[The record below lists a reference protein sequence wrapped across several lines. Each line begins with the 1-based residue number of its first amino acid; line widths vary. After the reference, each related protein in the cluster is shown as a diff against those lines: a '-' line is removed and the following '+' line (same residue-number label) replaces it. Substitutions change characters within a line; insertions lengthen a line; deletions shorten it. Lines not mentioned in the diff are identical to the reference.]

1 MSTALTTLTGK
12 LAARLGI
19 EGNTELENILKVTA
33 FKQRDGTPPSDA
45 QMTALMI
52 VANQYGLNPWTKE
65 IYAYP
70 DKQNGIVPVVG
81 VDGWSRIINDHP
93 QLDGIEFNYS
103 TETVTH
109 KGKTC
114 HEWIDCL
121 IFRKDRAKPIVI
133 REFFAEVVRSVNFAT
148 PWDSHPN
155 RMHRHKTLIQCA
167 RVAFGFTGIYD
178 DDEAERIA
186 ERDMGSIINRE
197 TGEVHPVK
205 PELQPYA
212 DESIEANLPA
222 WRGVVEAGKKTAD
235 SLITF
240 LKTKNTFT
248 AEQEKKI
255 RDGLAPPPSAIDA
268 EFAAEYEA
276 AERQPGED

>member
-1 MSTALTTLTGK
+1 MSTALSTLTGK
-12 LAARLGI
+12 LASRLGM
-19 EGNTELENILKVTA
+19 EGSTELEGILKATA
-33 FKQRDGTPPSDA
+33 FRQRDGSPPSDA

-103 TETVTH
+103 TETVAH
-109 KGKTC
+109 KGKVC
-114 HEWIDCL
+114 HEWIECL
-121 IFRKDRAKPIVI
+121 IYRKDRAKPIVI
-133 REFFAEVVRSVNFAT
+133 REFFSEVVRNVSFAT

-155 RMHRHKTLIQCA
+155 RMHRHKTLIQCS

-186 ERDMGSIINRE
+186 EKDMGTIDRS
-197 TGEVHPVK
+197 TGEVTAPK
-205 PELQPYA
+205 T
-212 DESIEANLPA
+212 LPA
-222 WRGVVEAGKKTAD
+222 Y
-235 SLITF
+235 
-240 LKTKNTFT
+240 T
-248 AEQEKKI
+248 AEQMDANVDAWRAAMAAGKTTPERIAAMVSSKYTLTADQIKTI
-255 RDGLAPPPSAIDA
+255 NGLAGIPVGDVIDA
-268 EFAAEYEA
+268 EFVNDMEEAE
-276 AERQPGED
+276 Q

>member
-19 EGNTELENILKVTA
+19 EGTTELENILKVTA
-33 FKQRDGTPPSDA
+33 FKQRDGNPPSDA

-103 TETVTH
+103 PETVTH
-109 KGKTC
+109 KNKVC
-114 HEWIDCL
+114 HEWIECL
-121 IFRKDRAKPIVI
+121 IYRKDRSKPIVI
-133 REFFAEVVRSVNFAT
+133 REFFSEVVRSVSFTT

-186 ERDMGSIINRE
+186 EKDMGTIIDRT
-197 TGEVHPVK
+197 TGEITKGAPEK
-205 PELQPYA
+205 PALPPCPDA
-212 DESIEANLPA
+212 KLDRWMANVDE
-222 WRGVVEAGKKTAD
+222 GKAQACDLMAFAKAKYTLSDVQEGRILA
-235 SLITF
+235 F
-240 LKTKNTFT
+240 VALKEKPPIDTTFT
-248 AEQEKKI
+248 EEYEGAEQ
-255 RDGLAPPPSAIDA
+255 
-268 EFAAEYEA
+268 
-276 AERQPGED
+276 

>member
-1 MSTALTTLTGK
+1 MSTALTALTGK

-33 FKQRDGTPPSDA
+33 FKQRDGNPPSDA

-93 QLDGIEFNYS
+93 QLDGIEFKYS
-103 TETVTH
+103 PETVTH
-109 KGKTC
+109 KSKVC
-114 HEWIDCL
+114 HEWIECL
-121 IFRKDRAKPIVI
+121 IYRKDRAKPIVI
-133 REFFAEVVRSVNFAT
+133 REFFSEVVRSVSFAT

-155 RMHRHKTLIQCA
+155 RMHRHKTLIQCS

-186 ERDMGSIINRE
+186 EKDMGNINRE
-197 TGEVHPVK
+197 TGEVTK
-205 PELQPYA
+205 PEP
-212 DESIEANLPA
+212 EPLPA
-222 WRGVVEAGKKTAD
+222 CDQVWLDARLPKLGEKVASGSATVQSSIDWIETMFTLTEAQ
-235 SLITF
+235 
-240 LKTKNTFT
+240 TKQVK
-248 AEQEKKI
+248 ALEKN
-255 RDGLAPPPSAIDA
+255 PPIDA
-268 EFAAEYEA
+268 EYNEEKEVA
-276 AERQPGED
+276 Q

>member
-1 MSTALTTLTGK
+1 MSTALTALTGK

-103 TETVTH
+103 PETVIH
-109 KGKTC
+109 KNKVC
-114 HEWIDCL
+114 HEWIECL
-121 IFRKDRAKPIVI
+121 IYRKDRAKAIVI
-133 REFFAEVVRSVNFAT
+133 REFFSEVVRSVNFST

-155 RMHRHKTLIQCA
+155 RMHRHKTLIQCS

-186 ERDMGSIINRE
+186 EKDMGSIDRG
-197 TGEVHPVK
+197 TGEVTK
-205 PELQPYA
+205 PEKPALPPCDQKELEAQFPKWQKA
-212 DESIEANLPA
+212 IDE
-222 WRGVVEAGKKTAD
+222 GKKT
-235 SLITF
+235 
-240 LKTKNTFT
+240 
-248 AEQEKKI
+248 
-255 RDGLAPPPSAIDA
+255 GL
-268 EFAAEYEA
+268 EFADMAATRFTLTDAQRAQIIALKHTPQPIDGDFVTDYAETEVA
-276 AERQPGED
+276 Q